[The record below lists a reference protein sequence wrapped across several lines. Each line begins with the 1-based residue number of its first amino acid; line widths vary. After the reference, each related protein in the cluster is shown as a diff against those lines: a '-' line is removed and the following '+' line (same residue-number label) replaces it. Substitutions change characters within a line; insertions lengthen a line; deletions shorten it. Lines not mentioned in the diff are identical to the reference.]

1 MRSTGKISNGITEGA
16 IFKQLLVFFFP
27 VLLGTLFQQLYNTV
41 DAVIVG
47 RFVGKTALAAVG
59 GSSAHIL
66 NLIIGFFTGVSS
78 GAAVIIS
85 QYYGAKDDED
95 VSRSVHTALILAAIG
110 GALMTVLGLLTAPWL
125 LRILNTPQDTMADS
139 LAYLQII
146 YIGMAPSMVFNM
158 GSAIL
163 RAVGDSRRPLYFLM
177 VCCILNIFLDLFF
190 VLQVKMGAAGAAVA
204 TIISQFISAVLVC
217 VHLCRCQD
225 SYKLDIHK
233 LRPDPRILRRT
244 VHIGLPSGLQSIM
257 YGLSNLI
264 LTSAVNSF
272 GTDTVAAWVAMGKI
286 DTLNWMTLNAMGISL
301 MTFAGQNYGA
311 RKLDRVR
318 HSLRLAMLLGFA
330 MAAAVTVLF
339 VTCGRYMLMLF
350 TDDPTVLKIAVLIV
364 LYIAPWYWLYAPIEV
379 FSGGFRG
386 LGDTLIPTIITAIG
400 VCVTRVVWVFT
411 VVPVWHDIQAVCV
424 SYPISWAITSG
435 TFFIYYY
442 YVRKHRLSDVPA
454 QT

>member
-1 MRSTGKISNGITEGA
+1 MRSTGKIKNGITEGP
-16 IFKQLLVFFFP
+16 IFTQLLMFFFP

-47 RFVGKTALAAVG
+47 RFVGKAALAAVG

-95 VSRSVHTALILAAIG
+95 VSRAVHTALILAAVG

-125 LRILNTPQDTMADS
+125 LRVLNTPQDTMADS
-139 LAYLQII
+139 LIYLQII
-146 YIGMAPSMVFNM
+146 YIGMVPSMIFNM
-158 GSAIL
+158 GSATL

-177 VCCILNIFLDLFF
+177 VCCVLNIFLDLLF
-190 VLQVKMGAAGAAVA
+190 VLKFSMGVMGVAVA
-204 TIISQFISAVLVC
+204 TIISQLISAVLVC
-217 VHLCRCQD
+217 VHLARCRD
-225 SYKLDIHK
+225 SYRLELHR

-264 LTSAVNSF
+264 LTAAVNSF

-318 HSLRLAMLLGFA
+318 GSLRLSMILGFA
-330 MAAAVTVLF
+330 MAAGVCALF

-350 TDDPTVLKIAVLIV
+350 TDDATVLEIAVMIV

-386 LGDTLIPTIITAIG
+386 LGDTLIPTIITAVG
-400 VCVTRVVWVFT
+400 VCLARVVWVYT
-411 VVPVWHDIQAVCV
+411 VVPVWHDIQAVCI
-424 SYPISWAITSG
+424 SYPISWAITSAA
-435 TFFIYYY
+435 FFVYYFI
-442 YVRKHRLSDVPA
+442 VRKRKLSDTPA
-454 QT
+454 LQ

>member
-225 SYKLDIHK
+225 SYRLDIHK

-264 LTSAVNSF
+264 LTAAVNSF

-350 TDDPTVLKIAVLIV
+350 TDDPTVLEIAVLIV

>member
-16 IFKQLLVFFFP
+16 IFSQLLVFFFP

-47 RFVGKTALAAVG
+47 RFVGKAALAAVG

-78 GAAVIIS
+78 GAAVITS

-95 VSRSVHTALILAAIG
+95 VSRSVHTAFVLAAAG
-110 GALMTVLGLLTAPWL
+110 GALMMVLGLITAPL
-125 LRILNTPQDTMADS
+125 LLEILNTPQDTMADS
-139 LAYLQII
+139 LIYLRII

-158 GSAIL
+158 GSATL

-177 VCCILNIFLDLFF
+177 VCCILNIFLDLLF
-190 VLQVKMGAAGAAVA
+190 VLAFKMGVMGVAVA

-217 VHLCRCQD
+217 VHLCRCND
-225 SYKLDIHK
+225 SYRLELCK
-233 LRPDPRILRRT
+233 LRSDPRILRRT
-244 VHIGLPSGLQSIM
+244 VRIGLPSGLQSIM

-264 LTSAVNSF
+264 LTAAVNSF

-318 HSLRLAMLLGFA
+318 SSLRLSLILGFA
-330 MAAAVTVLF
+330 MAAGVCALF
-339 VTCGRYMLMLF
+339 IICGRYMLMLF
-350 TDDPTVLKIAVLIV
+350 TDDPTVLEIAVLIV

-379 FSGGFRG
+379 FNGGFRG
-386 LGDTLIPTIITAIG
+386 LGDTLIPTIITAVG
-400 VCVTRVVWVFT
+400 VCVTRVAWVFL

-424 SYPISWAITSG
+424 SYPISWAITSAA
-435 TFFIYYY
+435 FFIYYFY
-442 YVRKHRLSDVPA
+442 IRKHRLSGSPA
-454 QT
+454 SV

>member
-190 VLQVKMGAAGAAVA
+190 VIQVKMGAAGAAVA

-225 SYKLDIHK
+225 SYRLDIHK

-350 TDDPTVLKIAVLIV
+350 TDDPTVLEIAVLIV

-442 YVRKHRLSDVPA
+442 YVRKHRLSGVPA

>member
-225 SYKLDIHK
+225 SYRLDIHK

-264 LTSAVNSF
+264 LTAAVNSF

-330 MAAAVTVLF
+330 MAAAVAVLF

-350 TDDPTVLKIAVLIV
+350 TDDPTVLEIAVLIV

>member
-125 LRILNTPQDTMADS
+125 LRMLNTPQDTMADS

-190 VLQVKMGAAGAAVA
+190 VIQVKMGAAGAAVA

-225 SYKLDIHK
+225 SYRLDIHK

-264 LTSAVNSF
+264 LTAAVNSF
-272 GTDTVAAWVAMGKI
+272 GTDTVAAWVAMGKT

-330 MAAAVTVLF
+330 MAAAVAVLF

-350 TDDPTVLKIAVLIV
+350 TDDPTVLEIAVLIV

>member
-225 SYKLDIHK
+225 SYRLDIHK

-264 LTSAVNSF
+264 LTAAVNSF

-330 MAAAVTVLF
+330 MAAAVAVLF

-350 TDDPTVLKIAVLIV
+350 TDDPTVLEIAVLIV

-411 VVPVWHDIQAVCV
+411 VVPLWHDIQAVCV

-435 TFFIYYY
+435 AFFIYYY

>member
-330 MAAAVTVLF
+330 MAAAVAVLF

-350 TDDPTVLKIAVLIV
+350 TDDPTVLEIAVLIV

>member
-264 LTSAVNSF
+264 LTAAVNSF

-330 MAAAVTVLF
+330 MAAAVAVLF

-350 TDDPTVLKIAVLIV
+350 TDDPTVLEIAVLIV

-435 TFFIYYY
+435 AFFIYYY

>member
-190 VLQVKMGAAGAAVA
+190 VIQVKMGAAGAAVA

-264 LTSAVNSF
+264 LTAAVNSF

-350 TDDPTVLKIAVLIV
+350 TDDPTVLEIAVLIV

>member
-125 LRILNTPQDTMADS
+125 LRMLNTPQDTMADS

-225 SYKLDIHK
+225 SYRLDIHK

-264 LTSAVNSF
+264 LTAAVNSF

-350 TDDPTVLKIAVLIV
+350 TDDPTVLEIAVLIV

>member
-350 TDDPTVLKIAVLIV
+350 TDDPTVLEIAVLIV

-442 YVRKHRLSDVPA
+442 YVRKHRLSGVPA

>member
-1 MRSTGKISNGITEGA
+1 MRSAGKITNGITEGA
-16 IFKQLLVFFFP
+16 IFSQLLVFFFP

-47 RFVGKTALAAVG
+47 RFVGKAALAAVG

-78 GAAVIIS
+78 GAAVITS
-85 QYYGAKDDED
+85 QYYGARDDED
-95 VSRSVHTALILAAIG
+95 VSRSVHTAFILAAAG
-110 GALMTVLGLLTAPWL
+110 GALMTVLGLITAPGL
-125 LRILNTPQDTMADS
+125 LRILDTPQDTMADS
-139 LAYLQII
+139 LIYLQII
-146 YIGMAPSMVFNM
+146 YLGMVPSMVFNM
-158 GSAIL
+158 GSATL

-177 VCCILNIFLDLFF
+177 VCCVLNIFLDLLF
-190 VLQVKMGAAGAAVA
+190 VLEFRMGVMGVAVA
-204 TIISQFISAVLVC
+204 TIISQFISAALVC
-217 VHLCRCQD
+217 IHLCRCKD
-225 SYKLDIHK
+225 SYRLDLRK

-244 VHIGLPSGLQSIM
+244 VRIGLPSGLQSIM

-264 LTSAVNSF
+264 LTAAVNSF

-318 HSLRLAMLLGFA
+318 SSIRLSLIMGFI
-330 MAAAVTVLF
+330 MAGAVCALF
-339 VTCGRYMLMLF
+339 LSCGRYLLMIF
-350 TDDPTVLKIAVLIV
+350 TDDAAVLEIAVLIV

-386 LGDTLIPTIITAIG
+386 LGDTLIPTVITALG
-400 VCVTRVVWVFT
+400 VCLVRVGWVFF
-411 VVPVWHDIQAVCV
+411 VVPVWHDIKAVCI

-435 TFFIYYY
+435 AFFIYYFY
-442 YVRKHRLSDVPA
+442 IRKSRLSPGSPEA
-454 QT
+454 

>member
-1 MRSTGKISNGITEGA
+1 MRSTGRISNGITEGA
-16 IFKQLLVFFFP
+16 IFSQLLVFFFP

-47 RFVGKTALAAVG
+47 RFVGKAALAAVG

-78 GAAVIIS
+78 GAAVITS
-85 QYYGAKDDED
+85 QYYGARDDED
-95 VSRSVHTALILAAIG
+95 VSRSVHTAFILAAGG
-110 GALMTVLGLLTAPWL
+110 GAVMMVLGLITAPWL
-125 LRILNTPQDTMADS
+125 LELLNTPEDTMADS
-139 LAYLQII
+139 LIYLRII
-146 YIGMAPSMVFNM
+146 YIGMVPSMVFNM
-158 GSAIL
+158 GSATL

-177 VCCILNIFLDLFF
+177 VCCILNIFLDLLF
-190 VLQVKMGAAGAAVA
+190 VLKFGMGVMGVAVA
-204 TIISQFISAVLVC
+204 TIISQFISALLVC
-217 VHLCRCQD
+217 VHLCRCKD
-225 SYKLDIHK
+225 NYRLDLHK
-233 LRPDPRILRRT
+233 LRPDSRILRRT

-264 LTSAVNSF
+264 LTAAVNSF

-350 TDDPTVLKIAVLIV
+350 TDDATVLEIAVLIV

-386 LGDTLIPTIITAIG
+386 LGDTLIPTIITAVG
-400 VCVTRVVWVFT
+400 VCVTRVLWVIL

-424 SYPISWAITSG
+424 SYPISWALTSG
-435 TFFIYYY
+435 AFFIYYF
-442 YVRKHRLSDVPA
+442 YVRKHRLSDSPA
-454 QT
+454 GA

>member
-264 LTSAVNSF
+264 LTAAVNSF

-330 MAAAVTVLF
+330 MAAAVAVLF

-350 TDDPTVLKIAVLIV
+350 TDDPTVLEIAVLIV

>member
-190 VLQVKMGAAGAAVA
+190 VIQVKMGAAGAAVA

-225 SYKLDIHK
+225 SYRLDIHK

-264 LTSAVNSF
+264 LTAAVNSF

-350 TDDPTVLKIAVLIV
+350 TDDPTVLEIAVLIV

>member
-264 LTSAVNSF
+264 LTAAVNSF

-350 TDDPTVLKIAVLIV
+350 TDDPTVLEIAVLIV

>member
-190 VLQVKMGAAGAAVA
+190 VIQVKMGAAGAAVA

-225 SYKLDIHK
+225 SYRLDIHK

-264 LTSAVNSF
+264 LTAAVNSF

-330 MAAAVTVLF
+330 MAAAVAVLF

-350 TDDPTVLKIAVLIV
+350 TDDPTVLEIAVLIV

-442 YVRKHRLSDVPA
+442 YVRKHRLSGVPA

>member
-225 SYKLDIHK
+225 SYRLDIHK

-264 LTSAVNSF
+264 LTAAVNSF

-330 MAAAVTVLF
+330 MAAAVAVLF

-350 TDDPTVLKIAVLIV
+350 TDDPTVLEIAVLIV

-435 TFFIYYY
+435 AFFIYYY

>member
-110 GALMTVLGLLTAPWL
+110 GALMTVLGLLTAPLL

-264 LTSAVNSF
+264 LTAAVNSF

-350 TDDPTVLKIAVLIV
+350 TDDPTVLEIAVLIV

>member
-190 VLQVKMGAAGAAVA
+190 VIQVKMGAAGAAVA

-225 SYKLDIHK
+225 SYRLDIHK

-264 LTSAVNSF
+264 LTAAVNSF

-330 MAAAVTVLF
+330 MAAAVAVLF

-350 TDDPTVLKIAVLIV
+350 TDDPTVLEIAVLIV

>member
-125 LRILNTPQDTMADS
+125 LRMLNTPQDTMADS

-190 VLQVKMGAAGAAVA
+190 VIQVKMGAAGAAVA

-225 SYKLDIHK
+225 SYRLDIHK

-264 LTSAVNSF
+264 LTAAVNSF

-330 MAAAVTVLF
+330 MAAAVAVLF

-350 TDDPTVLKIAVLIV
+350 TDDPTVLEIAVLIV

>member
-125 LRILNTPQDTMADS
+125 LRMLNTPQDTMADS

-264 LTSAVNSF
+264 LTAAVNSF

-330 MAAAVTVLF
+330 MAAAVAVLF

-350 TDDPTVLKIAVLIV
+350 TDDPTVLEIAVLIV

>member
-350 TDDPTVLKIAVLIV
+350 TDDPTVLEIAVLIV

>member
-190 VLQVKMGAAGAAVA
+190 VIQVKMGAAGAAVA

-264 LTSAVNSF
+264 LTAAVNSF

-330 MAAAVTVLF
+330 MAAAVAVLF

-350 TDDPTVLKIAVLIV
+350 TDDPTVLEIAVLIV